1 MNERKLA
8 RTILALGMTG
18 AFVAGTA
25 AATAEP
31 AREQGGTREITLA
44 YVTTQQHPY
53 GQAIDYFAA
62 QVNRLSGGSIKIVP
76 RPSYPSAE
84 PGLLN
89 DVRNGTIPM
98 ATMSTAVFD
107 SAGITAFQALQA
119 PFLVNGYALEKQIIA
134 GRLGRSMSARA
145 TQQAGN
151 LYVLSIHEGGIRYPL
166 GSTKSFTTLN
176 SFKNAKIRSVQS
188 KVLFTGLQALGAS
201 PDPLPLPEVYLA
213 LKNGTV
219 DGMEANIGLI
229 ATNKYFEVA
238 KNVTANVPL
247 WPFPT
252 ALSINRAFYNS
263 LSRTEQT
270 AIRTAANL
278 VPAYSIGIVTRRST
292 LPQDLVNC
300 GVKFKY
306 ARNVEVLK
314 LQAAGRR
321 AYSTLSRDS
330 TTRQF
335 IAAIQRIKKDF
346 KTPAVPRFPS
356 RSTGACTLS

>member
-1 MNERKLA
+1 MVA
-8 RTILALGMTG
+8 ALGATG
-18 AFVAGTA
+18 VFVAGTA
-25 AATAEP
+25 AASAEP
-31 AREQGGTREITLA
+31 AREAGGAREITLA

-53 GQAIDYFAA
+53 GQAIDYFVT
-62 QVNRLSGGSIKIVP
+62 QVNRLSGGRIKIVP
-76 RPSYPSAE
+76 RPSYPAAE
-84 PGLLN
+84 PQLLN
-89 DVRNGTIPM
+89 DVRSGTIPM
-98 ATMSTAVFD
+98 ATMSTAIFD

-119 PFLVNGYALEKQIIA
+119 PFLVNGYPLERQIIA
-134 GRLGRSMSARA
+134 GRLGRSISARA

-151 LYVLSIHEGGIRYPL
+151 LYVLAIHEGGIRYPL
-166 GSTKSFTTLN
+166 GSTKSFTTVN
-176 SFKNAKIRSVQS
+176 AFRNAKIRSVQS
-188 KVLFTGLQALGAS
+188 KVLFTGLQTLGAS

-270 AIRTAANL
+270 ALRTAANL
-278 VPAYSIGIVTRRST
+278 VPAYSIGLVSRRST

-300 GVKFKY
+300 GVRFKY
-306 ARNVEVLK
+306 ARNSEVLK
-314 LQAAGRR
+314 LQALGRR
-321 AYSTLSRDS
+321 AYASLSRDA

-335 IAAIQRIKKDF
+335 ITAIQRIKADF
-346 KTPAVPRFPS
+346 KPPKVARFPS
-356 RSTGACTLS
+356 RTTGSCTLS

>member
-1 MNERKLA
+1 VNERKLA
-8 RTILALGMTG
+8 RTIVALGLTG
-18 AFVAGTA
+18 MFVVGTA
-25 AATAEP
+25 TAAAEP
-31 AREQGGTREITLA
+31 ARETGTREITLA

-62 QVNRLSGGSIKIVP
+62 QVSRLSGGSLKIVP
-76 RPSYPSAE
+76 RPSYPAAE
-84 PGLLN
+84 PTLLN
-89 DVRNGTIPM
+89 DVRTGTIPM

-119 PFLVNGYALEKQIIA
+119 PFLVNGYPLEKQIIA
-134 GRLGRSMSARA
+134 GRLGRSISARA

-151 LYVLSIHEGGIRYPL
+151 LYVLAIHEGGIRFPL
-166 GSTKSFTTLN
+166 GSTKSFTSVN
-176 SFKNAKIRSVQS
+176 AFKGAKIRSVQS

-238 KNVTANVPL
+238 KNVTANLPL

-263 LSRTEQT
+263 LSRSEQT
-270 AIRTAANL
+270 ALRTAANL
-278 VPAYSIGIVTRRST
+278 VPAYSIGIVSKKST

-306 ARNVEVLK
+306 ARNSEVLK
-314 LQAAGRR
+314 LQALGRK
-321 AYSTLSRDS
+321 AYSTLARDA

-335 IAAIQRIKKDF
+335 LTAIQKIKADF
-346 KTPAVPRFPS
+346 KPPVAKRFPS
-356 RSTGACTLS
+356 TTTGSCTLS